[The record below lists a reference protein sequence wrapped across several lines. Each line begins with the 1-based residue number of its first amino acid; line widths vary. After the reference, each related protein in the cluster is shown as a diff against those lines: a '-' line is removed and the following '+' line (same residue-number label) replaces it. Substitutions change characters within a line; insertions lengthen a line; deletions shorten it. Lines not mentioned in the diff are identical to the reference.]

1 MANKAFTPAELASN
15 IAFQTAKKASPKVST
30 TPAPLQSLLKPQL
43 QQPQAISS
51 NNIPWVWLPQ
61 VNNPIKTAVETPKV
75 PAILPTT
82 GAETNKTLSKDKV
95 VEIINNAPAGAD
107 KKAIVNKLI
116 ERGYTLEW
124 YGAGKPSTVQ
134 DKSALA
140 TAWAVAWAIW
150 TAIPIL
156 SWIGDVA
163 KYAGKKIYQTTLNPT
178 QQEAEAIQSYRAW
191 TSNIKPRL
199 ATETALD
206 LPILNPSQ
214 GRSITSKFWWFW
226 TRSMIGEQAEA
237 GASDLWQT
245 KVQPLL
251 NKAKT
256 TVNVQGAIKELK
268 SNLERMA
275 KQDPDKLKEYQQ
287 AFEELTTAYA
297 DPKYANMSLKDLQDL
312 KSWLQQRTPAKFFK
326 WWWVELTDAY
336 RELRGQLS
344 SKLAWKLHSALSK
357 DYWAESAK
365 LYKDYANLQWL
376 SEIWPKAL
384 TEWGRKWW
392 FGGFID
398 FVTNTLATP
407 ITSTTGKA
415 LYKWGNLLK
424 MPQKLVNL
432 WLKAAVN
439 SWWKLVKSLVKG
451 WKVFSLFEDGS
462 LIPWSPTN
470 LVAPVNPITY
480 NEKDFIKIKWL
491 WGMQVQKDKLKF
503 NKSLGKKVVETD
515 LWYIDE
521 NWNVMN

>member
-1 MANKAFTPAELASN
+1 MATQAFTPAQLASN
-15 IAFQTAKKASPKVST
+15 IAFQTAKKTKPSVST
-30 TPAPLQSLLKPQL
+30 TPAPLQSLLNKKTQQSQAPSTTLPKQL
-43 QQPQAISS
+43 P
-51 NNIPWVWLPQ
+51 
-61 VNNPIKTAVETPKV
+61 E
-75 PAILPTT
+75 T
-82 GAETNKTLSKDKV
+82 GAKQSLSQFGDTIKAKYPQYANVDSAELWKKMLEKYPQYADKV
-95 VEIINNAPAGAD
+95 E
-107 KKAIVNKLI
+107 
-116 ERGYTLEW
+116 
-124 YGAGKPSTVQ
+124 VQ

-140 TAWAVAWAIW
+140 TAWAVAWAIG

-156 SWIGDVA
+156 SWIWNLA
-163 KYAGKKIYQTTLNPT
+163 EYAGKKIYQTTLNPT

-206 LPILNPSQ
+206 LPIFNPSQ
-214 GRSITSKFWWFW
+214 GRSVTSKFWGFW
-226 TRSMIGEQAEA
+226 TRSMIGEQTEA
-237 GASDLWQT
+237 SAKNLRQT

-256 TVNVQGAIKELK
+256 TVNVQWAIKELK
-268 SNLERMA
+268 SDLEKMA

-287 AFEELTTAYA
+287 AFDELLAAYS
-297 DPKYANMSLKDLQDL
+297 DPKYANMSLKDLQEL

-336 RELRGQLS
+336 RELRWQLS

-376 SEIWPKAL
+376 SDIWPKAL

-407 ITSTTGKA
+407 ITSTTWKA

-432 WLKAAVN
+432 GLRAAIN
-439 SWWKLVKSLVKG
+439 SWGKVVKTLVKG
-451 WKVFSLFEDGS
+451 WKLFSLFEDGS
-462 LIPWSPTN
+462 LIPWTPAN
-470 LVAPVNPITY
+470 IIAPVNPISY
-480 NEKDFIKIKWL
+480 SPKDFIKIKWM
-491 WGMQVQKDKLKF
+491 WGAEVQKSKLKY
-503 NKSLGKKVVETD
+503 NEKLKKKVVETD
-515 LWYIDE
+515 LWFVDE
-521 NWNVMN
+521 QGNLIR